1 MLRNRLHRLA
11 EHFKG
16 FLILAHSVV
25 NSVRKWES
33 LLSPRP
39 VKPQYIARLNVK
51 GSINILE
58 SGSNKTILLHI
69 VNQMGQSAQRLPES
83 VTKSV
88 ISDNWKII
96 KIYFILITM
105 SPTMLNC
112 FVLIIA
118 LRRFWK
124 SYLWLYLEQQLL
136 DIIIFFSIFL
146 AISKW
151 PDLCGFSGIF
161 SSLPCQIVC
170 PSADNIPCVHNVLH

>member
-1 MLRNRLHRLA
+1 MPTTFRPKKNMLRNRLHRLA

-112 FVLIIA
+112 F
-118 LRRFWK
+118 
-124 SYLWLYLEQQLL
+124 YLNYCIDTILE
-136 DIIIFFSIFL
+136 IIFMIVL
-146 AISKW
+146 RTTTPRYHHLLLNISGNLQVTW
-151 PDLCGFSGIF
+151 LMWVQRH
-161 SSLPCQIVC
+161 L
-170 PSADNIPCVHNVLH
+170 